1 MDFIPVNKATELILE
16 NASSFGEE
24 LISFDKACGRVLAEA
39 IKTDR
44 DMPPFDRVTM
54 DGIALQ
60 GKAYND
66 GQRVFKIEQIQFAGE
81 LQKELK
87 DPKACIE
94 VMTGASLPINTDSII
109 RYEDIEIDG
118 GSATI
123 KNELNM
129 FRNVHSKGQD
139 RKLGE
144 VLLPAGVQL
153 RSADLAVLATVGK
166 VQVLVNK
173 LPKVAV
179 VTSGDELV
187 DVSQVPM
194 PHQIRKSNI
203 YSISSLLEPYS
214 AQIDQFHLKDNLEDS
229 ISFLASIFKTHDVVV
244 LSGGVSAGKKDYLPE
259 ALKAAGVAKV
269 FHKIQQR
276 PGKPMWYGTKGKV
289 SVFALP
295 GNPVSSFMCAVR
307 YVLPWLKKSIGL
319 KVQNELAVLSEN
331 VAFKP
336 PLSYFMQVTLSQKEA
351 VLRATPVEGGG
362 SGDLANLNLSHAF
375 MELPKQDS
383 SEYQKSTAYPI
394 WRF

>member
-1 MDFIPVNKATELILE
+1 MDFIPVNKATEIILE

-24 LISFDKACGRVLAEA
+24 LISFGKARGRVLAEA
-39 IKTDR
+39 IKSDR

-54 DGIALQ
+54 DGIGLQ
-60 GKAYND
+60 GKAYNG

-81 LQKELK
+81 PQKTLK

-94 VMTGASLPINTDSII
+94 VMTGASLPISTDSII

-129 FRNVHSKGQD
+129 FRNVHGKGQD

-173 LPKVAV
+173 LLKVAV

-203 YSISSLLEPYS
+203 YCISSLLEPYS
-214 AQIDQFHLKDNLEDS
+214 AQIHQFHLKDNLEES
-229 ISFLASIFKTHDVVV
+229 ISLLSAIFKTHDVVV

-276 PGKPMWYGTKGKV
+276 PGKPMWYGTKGNV

-319 KVQNELAVLSEN
+319 KVQKELAVLSEN

-336 PLSYFMQVTLSQKEA
+336 PLSYFMQVTLSQKDA

-383 SEYQKSTAYPI
+383 SQYQKGTIYPI